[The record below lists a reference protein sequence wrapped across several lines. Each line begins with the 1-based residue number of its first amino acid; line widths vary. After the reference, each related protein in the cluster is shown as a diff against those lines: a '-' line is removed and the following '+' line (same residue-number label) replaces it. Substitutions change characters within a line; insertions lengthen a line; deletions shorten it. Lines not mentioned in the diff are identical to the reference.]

1 MATTP
6 MSEIVYAREEGH
18 VMSDKVS
25 QLASSVYSEFEKM
38 IKKYDEDVVKELM
51 PLVVG
56 ILESLDQAYSEK
68 QEVDVEIELLKE
80 DNEQLLTQY
89 EREKQLRKSVDQKY
103 LEMEDETEE
112 YKKQSEEKME
122 SLESIVRMLELKN
135 KNASDHLNRLEEKE
149 AESKK
154 EYNKVHERYTELMR
168 THMDYMERAKMLMG
182 TDRIAEMA
190 NSPRSSIDRGSRKG
204 SYNYCFWKSPQP
216 SPIDMGGFQLPNLRP
231 VGNMH
236 LSGTPLSSTNSPPDA
251 SAFDMM
257 SPRSGKDSNV
267 SIRSELSES
276 DTPDINS
283 NTGRHVVVTTE
294 TSDKEQ
300 NTDAV
305 SVREFATATKTEED
319 KKDLPAS
326 LPDTSESKPVTI
338 SSQSE
343 STNTEVKTVDKEKD
357 NESVTV
363 ESVPSDQVN
372 KTDIEKD
379 KSCVETNAQTETEK
393 VPNVAECSDA
403 TKQVDSKQ
411 VTENLTEGTSET
423 AVINNVEKVSEKIVE
438 KKDKTKKLENLE
450 KIKKIDKTERI
461 VPETP
466 QSPVSPVFDP
476 GDFSYEEDVM
486 PGLDETIKH
495 IVATTPELDEMEE
508 SMDSSGS
515 MNNNRT
521 PKRNDA
527 SIYDEL
533 TIQDADLIG
542 DVDYGADITG
552 RAVNPADYASSDSE
566 DEKDER
572 GSNVSDNFFGMSR
585 ELENLI
591 LENTELLAT
600 KNALNIV
607 KDDLI
612 AKVDEMSSEQEIL
625 KGEIQSL
632 KAVKDKLQGRIKDLE
647 EELKKTKEELEKK
660 SQQAQEGETEDD
672 VPMAQRKR
680 FTRVE
685 MARVLMERNQY
696 KERLM
701 ELQEAVRWTEMIR
714 ASREHPE
721 IAQSKKKSSI
731 WNFGESLVIT
741 ARASLFRF
749 IIQWLLYFIPLMI
762 NFFSN
767 LFSSSPDKPKKK
779 PLPVAM
785 VKYNAPTTNVQPV
798 GDPNQKNRGKYNLGD
813 KNKAYDFLQDDL
825 NKSLGEPIVSQ
836 PDTSEKAKKERE
848 KERKEQY
855 KQVRAH
861 VKKDDGRMQA
871 YGWSLPAKFQP
882 QIPSAQ
888 SRSSVPV
895 PVPVYCR
902 PLLEGELGLKIWC
915 AAGVNLTGGRTK
927 DGGSI
932 VGASVFY
939 SNPPEIEDSKSGN
952 TEVDK
957 LEQQLKD
964 HENNIKKFEKEHLSS
979 FVWICTSSHSQSNAS
994 VVDANNPGDILETF
1008 RVSTTPILCIASVPG
1023 ALESDYPVDEDIL
1036 KAESYPQYPDP
1047 VPEDTSKG
1055 ENKDGVEDAGVG
1067 GISFVQCATG
1077 GAGKSSTSSPVG
1089 SPPGSRDASPGR
1101 SNIPEAVSERLS
1113 KQEDDVKCR
1122 SSSSLNEKRAS
1133 VDSYIPINKRASLES
1148 LFGKRTSRGSIGS
1161 VEKDG
1166 SLPQSSDVSHFHTG
1180 TLDRIAFG
1188 ETLQPTVFKAKGSP
1202 VSSGTATP
1210 DTGSGIMSRRIL
1222 REPSE
1227 MVKDG
1232 INSLAS
1238 GSNLQAEEVEKT
1250 SSVLPTMWLGA
1261 QSGSLYVHSSVSQWR
1276 RCLHSVKLR
1285 DSILNIV
1292 HVKGRV
1298 LVALADGTVAI
1309 FHRDTDGQWDLQ
1321 NYHLLDLGKPHHSIR
1336 CMSVIANKHV
1346 WCGYR
1351 NKIHVVD
1358 PQSMTI
1364 TKSFDAHPRK
1374 ESQVRQLAWV
1384 GDGVWVSIRLDSTLR
1399 LYHAYTHQHL
1409 QDVDIEPYVSKM
1421 LGTGK
1426 LGFSFVRITSM
1437 LISCNRLWIGTGNG
1451 VIISVP
1457 LSENN
1462 KQTVSMGSSG
1472 GRPGG
1477 LVRVYSDTKTD
1488 DVMPASFIPYCTMA
1502 QAQLSFHGHRDAV
1515 KFFVA
1520 VPVLPIELQ
1529 TTKATG
1535 KKRRGISNITTDV
1548 DRPEAGEPSTDDGS
1562 RLVISGGEG
1571 YVDFRIGDG
1580 DDDILLGDAE
1590 EKEEKSSLSKGDRS
1604 HLIVWEVSSPE

>member
-305 SVREFATATKTEED
+305 SVREFATAT
-319 KKDLPAS
+319 S
-326 LPDTSESKPVTI
+326 
-338 SSQSE
+338 
-343 STNTEVKTVDKEKD
+343 
-357 NESVTV
+357 
-363 ESVPSDQVN
+363 
-372 KTDIEKD
+372 
-379 KSCVETNAQTETEK
+379 
-393 VPNVAECSDA
+393 
-403 TKQVDSKQ
+403 
-411 VTENLTEGTSET
+411 
-423 AVINNVEKVSEKIVE
+423 
-438 KKDKTKKLENLE
+438 
-450 KIKKIDKTERI
+450 
-461 VPETP
+461 
-466 QSPVSPVFDP
+466 
-476 GDFSYEEDVM
+476 
-486 PGLDETIKH
+486 LDETIKH

-1571 YVDFRIGDG
+1571 YVDFRIVFNLQLPKARKILGDG